1 MSTHSEYVIHFCYAE
16 DEHMQT
22 MINRLV
28 TKEIEQLNLPGYSLS
43 RNPELGSLKM
53 RIPKR
58 YYVNFALKWNQN
70 NVNLLEYAAEIVGPA
85 VKK

>member
-1 MSTHSEYVIHFCYAE
+1 MSTNSDYVIHFCYAE
-16 DEHMQT
+16 DEHMQN

-28 TKEIEQLNLPGYSLS
+28 TREIEGLDLPGYSLS
-43 RNPELGSLKM
+43 RNPQLGSLRM

-70 NVNLLEYAAEIVGPA
+70 SVNLLEYHAEIVGPA
-85 VKK
+85 VKT